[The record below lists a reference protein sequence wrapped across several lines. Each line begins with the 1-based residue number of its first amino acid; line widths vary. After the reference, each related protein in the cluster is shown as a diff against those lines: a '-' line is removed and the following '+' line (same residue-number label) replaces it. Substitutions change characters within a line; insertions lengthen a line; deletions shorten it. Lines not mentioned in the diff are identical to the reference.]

1 MKPLF
6 TLTAIRHTGKVPVIP
21 KAEKGAQTQAV
32 QYDSKYDKNQEAA
45 VTGVFVL
52 ATPILFIIFSILNY
66 VKYEGYTEFIQVLLV
81 GGLVSR
87 IGASIWVA
95 SIAKEQNRNAH
106 SWALKALLLPG
117 ATLIAIGQT
126 KRIVDPNA
134 WRKHL
139 YGQNTSSV
147 AQMTT
152 RTTTNEQAYQMA
164 S

>member
-21 KAEKGAQTQAV
+21 KAEKRAQAV
-32 QYDSKYDKNQEAA
+32 QYDSKYAKNQEAA

-52 ATPILFIIFSILNY
+52 ATPILFVIFSILNY
-66 VKYEGYTEFIQVLLV
+66 VRYEGYAEFIQVLLV
-81 GGLVSR
+81 GGLVTR
-87 IGASIWVA
+87 IGASVWVA
-95 SIAKEQNRNAH
+95 SIAKEQNRKAH

-126 KRIVDPNA
+126 KKIVDPNA
-134 WRKHL
+134 WRQCL
-139 YGQNTSSV
+139 YSPNTTIT
-147 AQMTT
+147 QMPA
-152 RTTTNEQAYQMA
+152 RTTTKEQAYQMA